1 MNKTFSLV
9 LLTASLVCV
18 QAKTEASPNRHFE
31 IDNSSVFS
39 IESKIL
45 SRKYDVYIKLPRG
58 YFYKENEANKY
69 PVLYLNDGPHTFKVA
84 AGVTHFPSMDQAII
98 VGISFAHDED
108 GQFSRVRDLTPEV
121 DESWN
126 DYETGGAPEYL
137 EFMEREL
144 FPFVESNYRVDIQK
158 RILSGHSLGGSFGTW
173 VLLTKPDIFS
183 GYILTSPSLWF
194 KDGMIFKLE
203 EEYFKNNKSLN
214 ANVFIATGA
223 LEIPE
228 NGMRNDMV
236 DFHKRFLERLRS
248 RRYAG
253 LRINDEIIG
262 GTDHYSTFPVGLAKG
277 LRWAYQYL

>member
-1 MNKTFSLV
+1 MNKTFFLV
-9 LLTASLVCV
+9 LLTASLVCA

-45 SRKYDVYIKLPRG
+45 NRKYDVYIKLPRG
-58 YFYKENEANKY
+58 YFDKENEANKY